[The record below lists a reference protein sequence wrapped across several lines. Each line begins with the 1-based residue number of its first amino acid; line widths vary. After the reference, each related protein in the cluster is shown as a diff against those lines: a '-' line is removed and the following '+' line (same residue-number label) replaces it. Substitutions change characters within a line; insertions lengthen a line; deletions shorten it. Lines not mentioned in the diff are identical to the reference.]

1 MEGFFAQGKLTS
13 IKTHWQIASILLLG
27 AILRLV
33 NLGLIPGP
41 IFDEVFYPVFALNY
55 LSGETFFSV
64 HPPFGSYILTFGIY
78 LYDLLP
84 WTGSVD
90 FSVAQVGDLNPLS
103 YRWIGAVFGIGLIYI
118 AYRLAFEIYDKK
130 TFALLVALF
139 FTLDG
144 SLLVDSRLG
153 LINIYLTFFGFMS
166 ILFFISGSRTQSVG
180 KLLLSSLMLG
190 AVISI
195 KWNGLGFWLTLMM
208 LSFLLFV
215 FSKTKIDS
223 DGNYKYLGIRRIL
236 LVFLLPFIFYF
247 IFWLPDILHNE
258 MTFSDKHAQMISYHF
273 DNTDQKAHPYSSSWY
288 TWPLMI
294 RPIGYFF
301 DSETII
307 NTQGISTELFKAIHL
322 FPNPALNFLSF
333 ISIILLTFKWIDILT
348 KSINNRKAQEEIYPV
363 SLILIGFYA
372 NFLPWALASR
382 STFIYH
388 YQPAACF
395 AFMALA
401 FLLHRLINKGTIEN
415 TSLYYASL
423 FLILV
428 SGLYWLPL
436 QLGFE
441 ISSKSFY
448 SRMWF
453 ETWI

>member
-1 MEGFFAQGKLTS
+1 MIF
-13 IKTHWQIASILLLG
+13 IKTHWQILFILLLG
-27 AILRLV
+27 VILRFF

-55 LSGETFFSV
+55 LGGETFFSV
-64 HPPFGSYILTFGIY
+64 HPPLGSYILTFGIY
-78 LYDLLP
+78 VYDLLP
-84 WTGSVD
+84 WTESID
-90 FSVAQVGDLNPLS
+90 FSLAQVEDMNPLS
-103 YRWIGAVFGIGLIYI
+103 YRWIGAVSGIGLIYVG
-118 AYRLAFEIYDKK
+118 YRLALEVYDKK

-144 SLLVDSRLG
+144 SLLSDSRLG
-153 LINIYLTFFGFMS
+153 LINIYLTLFGFMS
-166 ILFFISGSRTQSVG
+166 ILFFIRGIKSQSMG
-180 KLLLSSLMLG
+180 KLLLSSVMLG

-195 KWNGLGFWLTLMM
+195 KWNGLGFWLSLM
-208 LSFLLFV
+208 LLTFLIFV
-215 FSKTKIDS
+215 FNRTIFDS
-223 DGNYKYLGIRRIL
+223 ERKYEELGFRQIL
-236 LVFLLPFIFYF
+236 LVFFLPFIFYF
-247 IFWLPDILHNE
+247 ILWLPDILHNE
-258 MTFSDKHAQMISYHF
+258 MTFSDKHSQMISYHF
-273 DNTDQKAHPYSSSWY
+273 DNTDQKDHPYSSSWY
-288 TWPLMI
+288 TWPFMI

-301 DSETII
+301 DSEIII
-307 NTQGISTELFKAIHL
+307 NAKGVSTELFKAIHL

-333 ISIILLTFKWIDILT
+333 ISIILLTFKWIDIFT
-348 KSINNRKAQEEIYPV
+348 QSISNRKAQEDMYAV

-372 NFLPWALASR
+372 NFLPWALAYR

-401 FLLHRLINKGTIEN
+401 FLLCRLINKGTIAN
-415 TSLYYASL
+415 MSLFYASL
-423 FLILV
+423 VVILV

-436 QLGFE
+436 QLGLE

>member
-1 MEGFFAQGKLTS
+1 MIF
-13 IKTHWQIASILLLG
+13 IKTHWQILFILLLG
-27 AILRLV
+27 VILRFF

-64 HPPFGSYILTFGIY
+64 HPPLGSYILTFGIY
-78 LYDLLP
+78 VYDLLP
-84 WTGSVD
+84 WTESID
-90 FSVAQVGDLNPLS
+90 FSLAQVEDMNPLS
-103 YRWIGAVFGIGLIYI
+103 YRWIGAVSGIGLIYVG
-118 AYRLAFEIYDKK
+118 YRLALEVYDKK

-144 SLLVDSRLG
+144 SLLSDSRLG
-153 LINIYLTFFGFMS
+153 LINIYLTLFGFMS
-166 ILFFISGSRTQSVG
+166 ILFFIRGIKSQSMG

-195 KWNGLGFWLTLMM
+195 KWNGLGFWLSLM
-208 LSFLLFV
+208 LLTFLIFV
-215 FSKTKIDS
+215 FNRTIFDS
-223 DGNYKYLGIRRIL
+223 ERKYEELGFRQIL
-236 LVFLLPFIFYF
+236 LVFFLPFIFYF
-247 IFWLPDILHNE
+247 ILWLPDILHNE
-258 MTFSDKHAQMISYHF
+258 MTFSDKHSQMISYHF
-273 DNTDQKAHPYSSSWY
+273 DNTDQKDHPYSSSWY
-288 TWPLMI
+288 TWPFMI

-301 DSETII
+301 DSEIII
-307 NTQGISTELFKAIHL
+307 NAKGVSTELFKAIHL

-333 ISIILLTFKWIDILT
+333 ISIILLTFKWIDIFT
-348 KSINNRKAQEEIYPV
+348 QSISNRKAQEDMYAV

-372 NFLPWALASR
+372 NFLPWALAYR

-401 FLLHRLINKGTIEN
+401 FLLCRLINKGTIAN
-415 TSLYYASL
+415 MSLFYASL
-423 FLILV
+423 VVILV

-436 QLGFE
+436 QLGLE

>member
-1 MEGFFAQGKLTS
+1 MTY
-13 IKTHWQIASILLLG
+13 IKTHWQISSILLLG
-27 AILRLV
+27 AILRFV

-64 HPPFGSYILTFGIY
+64 HPPLGSYILTFGVY
-78 LYDLLP
+78 VYDLLP

-90 FSVAQVGDLNPLS
+90 FSQAQIGDLNPIS
-103 YRWIGAVFGIGLIYI
+103 YRWIGAVSGIGLIYI
-118 AYRLAFEIYDKK
+118 AYRLALEIYDKK

-166 ILFFISGSRTQSVG
+166 LLFFISGSKTQSEG

-195 KWNGLGFWLTLMM
+195 KWNGLGFWLTLMTFS
-208 LSFLLFV
+208 LLLFV
-215 FSKTKIDS
+215 FSKMKVDS
-223 DGNYKYLGIRRIL
+223 YGKYKNLGFRRIL

-247 IFWLPDILHNE
+247 ILSLPDILHNE
-258 MTFSDKHAQMISYHF
+258 MTFYGKHSQMISYHF

-288 TWPLMI
+288 TWPFMI
-294 RPIGYFF
+294 RPMGYFF
-301 DSETII
+301 DSETI
-307 NTQGISTELFKAIHL
+307 TSAQGISTELFKAIHL

-333 ISIILLTFKWIDILT
+333 ISIILLTFKWIDISI
-348 KSINNRKAQEEIYPV
+348 KSINNRKAREEIYPV
-363 SLILIGFYA
+363 SLILMGFYA

-401 FLLHRLINKGTIEN
+401 FLLYRLINKGMIAN
-415 TSLYYASL
+415 MSLYYASL
-423 FLILV
+423 VLIFV

-436 QLGFE
+436 QLGLE

-453 ETWI
+453 ESWI

>member
-1 MEGFFAQGKLTS
+1 MIF
-13 IKTHWQIASILLLG
+13 IKTHWQILFILLLG
-27 AILRLV
+27 VILRFF

-64 HPPFGSYILTFGIY
+64 HPPLGSYILTFGIY
-78 LYDLLP
+78 VYDLLP
-84 WTGSVD
+84 WTESID
-90 FSVAQVGDLNPLS
+90 FSLAQVEDMNPLS
-103 YRWIGAVFGIGLIYI
+103 YRWIGAVSGIGLIYVG
-118 AYRLAFEIYDKK
+118 YRLALEVYDKK

-144 SLLVDSRLG
+144 SLLSDSRLG
-153 LINIYLTFFGFMS
+153 LINIYLTLFGFMS
-166 ILFFISGSRTQSVG
+166 ILFFIRGIKSQSMG
-180 KLLLSSLMLG
+180 KLLLSSVMLG

-195 KWNGLGFWLTLMM
+195 KWNGLGFWLALML
-208 LSFLLFV
+208 LSFLIFV
-215 FSKTKIDS
+215 FNRTIFDS
-223 DGNYKYLGIRRIL
+223 ERKYEELGFRQIL
-236 LVFLLPFIFYF
+236 LVFFLPFIFYF
-247 IFWLPDILHNE
+247 ILWLPDILHNE
-258 MTFSDKHAQMISYHF
+258 MTFSDKHSQMISYHF
-273 DNTDQKAHPYSSSWY
+273 DNTDQKDHPYSSSWY
-288 TWPLMI
+288 TWPFMI

-301 DSETII
+301 DSEIII
-307 NTQGISTELFKAIHL
+307 NAKGVSTELFKAIHL

-333 ISIILLTFKWIDILT
+333 ISIILLTFKWIDIFT
-348 KSINNRKAQEEIYPV
+348 QSISNRKAQEDMYAV

-372 NFLPWALASR
+372 NFLPWALAYR

-401 FLLHRLINKGTIEN
+401 FLLCRLINKGTIAN
-415 TSLYYASL
+415 MSLFYASL
-423 FLILV
+423 VVILV

-436 QLGFE
+436 QLGLE

>member
-1 MEGFFAQGKLTS
+1 M
-13 IKTHWQIASILLLG
+13 LG
-27 AILRLV
+27 AILRFV
-33 NLGLIPGP
+33 SLGLIPGP

-64 HPPFGSYILTFGIY
+64 HPPLGSYILTFGIY
-78 LYDLLP
+78 VYDLLP

-90 FSVAQVGDLNPLS
+90 FSLVQVGDLNPLS

-118 AYRLAFEIYDKK
+118 AYRLALEIYDKK
-130 TFALLVALF
+130 IFALLVALF
-139 FTLDG
+139 FTVDG
-144 SLLVDSRLG
+144 SLLTDSRLG
-153 LINIYLTFFGFMS
+153 LINIYLSFFGFTS
-166 ILFFISGSRTQSVG
+166 LLLFIRGSKTQCIG

-208 LSFLLFV
+208 FSFLLFV

-223 DGNYKYLGIRRIL
+223 YRKYKNLGFRRIL
-236 LVFLLPFIFYF
+236 LVFLLPFIFYL
-247 IFWLPDILHNE
+247 ILWVPDILHNE
-258 MTFSDKHAQMISYHF
+258 MTFSDKHSQIISYHF
-273 DNTDQKAHPYSSSWY
+273 DNTDQKAHPYSSPWY
-288 TWPLMI
+288 TWPFMI

-307 NTQGISTELFKAIHL
+307 NAQGLSTELFKAIHL

-333 ISIILLTFKWIDILT
+333 ISIILLTFKWIDIFT
-348 KSINNRKAQEEIYPV
+348 KSINRKAQEEIYPV

-401 FLLHRLINKGTIEN
+401 FLLYRLINKGTIAN
-415 TSLYYASL
+415 MSLYYASL
-423 FLILV
+423 VLILV

-436 QLGFE
+436 QLGLE

>member
-1 MEGFFAQGKLTS
+1 LIF
-13 IKTHWQIASILLLG
+13 IKTHWQILFILLLG
-27 AILRLV
+27 VILRFF

-64 HPPFGSYILTFGIY
+64 HPPLGSYILTFGIY
-78 LYDLLP
+78 VYDLLP
-84 WTGSVD
+84 WTESID
-90 FSVAQVGDLNPLS
+90 FSLAQVEDMNPLS
-103 YRWIGAVFGIGLIYI
+103 YRWIGAVSGIGLIYVG
-118 AYRLAFEIYDKK
+118 YRLALEVYDKK

-144 SLLVDSRLG
+144 SLLSDSRLG
-153 LINIYLTFFGFMS
+153 LINIYLTLFGFMS
-166 ILFFISGSRTQSVG
+166 ILFFIRGIKSQSMG
-180 KLLLSSLMLG
+180 KLLLSSVMLG

-195 KWNGLGFWLTLMM
+195 KWNGLGFWLSLM
-208 LSFLLFV
+208 LLTFLIFV
-215 FSKTKIDS
+215 FNRTIFDS
-223 DGNYKYLGIRRIL
+223 ERKYEELGFRQIL
-236 LVFLLPFIFYF
+236 LVFFLPFIFYF
-247 IFWLPDILHNE
+247 ILWLPDILHNE
-258 MTFSDKHAQMISYHF
+258 MTFSDKHSQMISYHF
-273 DNTDQKAHPYSSSWY
+273 DNTDQKDHPYSSSWY
-288 TWPLMI
+288 TWPFMI

-301 DSETII
+301 DSEIII
-307 NTQGISTELFKAIHL
+307 NAKGVSTELFKAIHL

-333 ISIILLTFKWIDILT
+333 ISIILLTFKWIDIFT
-348 KSINNRKAQEEIYPV
+348 QSISNRKAQEDMYAV

-372 NFLPWALASR
+372 NFLPWALAYR

-401 FLLHRLINKGTIEN
+401 FLLCRLINKGTIAN
-415 TSLYYASL
+415 MSLFYASL
-423 FLILV
+423 VVILV

-436 QLGFE
+436 QLGLE

>member
-1 MEGFFAQGKLTS
+1 M
-13 IKTHWQIASILLLG
+13 LG
-27 AILRLV
+27 AILRFV
-33 NLGLIPGP
+33 SLGHIPGP

-64 HPPFGSYILTFGIY
+64 HPPLGSYILTFGIY
-78 LYDLLP
+78 VYDLLP

-90 FSVAQVGDLNPLS
+90 FSLVQVGDLNPLS

-118 AYRLAFEIYDKK
+118 AYRLALEIYDKK
-130 TFALLVALF
+130 IFALLVALF
-139 FTLDG
+139 FTVDG
-144 SLLVDSRLG
+144 SLLTDSRLG
-153 LINIYLTFFGFMS
+153 LINIYLSFFGFTS
-166 ILFFISGSRTQSVG
+166 LLLFISGSKTQCIG

-195 KWNGLGFWLTLMM
+195 KWNGLGFWLTLMTF
-208 LSFLLFV
+208 SFLLFV

-223 DGNYKYLGIRRIL
+223 YRRHKNLGFRRIS

-247 IFWLPDILHNE
+247 ILWVPDILHNE
-258 MTFSDKHAQMISYHF
+258 MTFSDKHSQMISYHF
-273 DNTDQKAHPYSSSWY
+273 DNTDQKAHPYSSPWY
-288 TWPLMI
+288 TWPFMI

-301 DSETII
+301 DSETI
-307 NTQGISTELFKAIHL
+307 NNAQGLSSELFKAIHL
-322 FPNPALNFLSF
+322 FPNPALNFLSL

-348 KSINNRKAQEEIYPV
+348 KSINNRNAQEEIYPV

-401 FLLHRLINKGTIEN
+401 FLLYRLINKGTIAN
-415 TSLYYASL
+415 MSLYYASL
-423 FLILV
+423 VLIFV

-436 QLGFE
+436 QLGLE

>member
-1 MEGFFAQGKLTS
+1 MIF
-13 IKTHWQIASILLLG
+13 IKTHWQILFILLLG
-27 AILRLV
+27 VILRFF

-64 HPPFGSYILTFGIY
+64 HPPLGSYILTFGIY
-78 LYDLLP
+78 VYDLLP
-84 WTGSVD
+84 WTESID
-90 FSVAQVGDLNPLS
+90 FSLAQVEDMNPLS
-103 YRWIGAVFGIGLIYI
+103 YRWIGAVSGIGLIYVG
-118 AYRLAFEIYDKK
+118 YRLALEVYDKK

-144 SLLVDSRLG
+144 SLLSDSRLG
-153 LINIYLTFFGFMS
+153 LINIYLTLFGFMS
-166 ILFFISGSRTQSVG
+166 ILFFIRGIKSQSMG
-180 KLLLSSLMLG
+180 KLLLSSVMLG

-195 KWNGLGFWLTLMM
+195 KWNGLGFWLSLM
-208 LSFLLFV
+208 LLTFLIFV
-215 FSKTKIDS
+215 FNRTIFDS
-223 DGNYKYLGIRRIL
+223 ERKYEELGFRQIL
-236 LVFLLPFIFYF
+236 LVFFLPFIFYF
-247 IFWLPDILHNE
+247 ILWLPDILHNE
-258 MTFSDKHAQMISYHF
+258 MTFSDKHSQMISYHF
-273 DNTDQKAHPYSSSWY
+273 DNTDQKDHPYSSSWY
-288 TWPLMI
+288 TWPFMI

-301 DSETII
+301 DSEIII
-307 NTQGISTELFKAIHL
+307 NAKGVSTELFKAIHL

-333 ISIILLTFKWIDILT
+333 ISIILLTFKWIDIFT
-348 KSINNRKAQEEIYPV
+348 QSISNRKAQEDMYAV

-372 NFLPWALASR
+372 NFLPWALAYR

-401 FLLHRLINKGTIEN
+401 FLLCRLINKGTIAN
-415 TSLYYASL
+415 MSLFYASL
-423 FLILV
+423 VVILV

-436 QLGFE
+436 QLGLE

>member
-1 MEGFFAQGKLTS
+1 MTY
-13 IKTHWQIASILLLG
+13 IKTHWQISSILLLG
-27 AILRLV
+27 AILRFV

-55 LSGETFFSV
+55 LSGGSFFSV
-64 HPPFGSYILTFGIY
+64 HPPLGSYILTFGIY
-78 LYDLLP
+78 VYDLLP
-84 WTGSVD
+84 WTGHVD
-90 FSVAQVGDLNPLS
+90 FSLARVGDLNPLS
-103 YRWIGAVFGIGLIYI
+103 YRWIGAVSGIGLIYI
-118 AYRLAFEIYDKK
+118 AYRLALEIYDKK

-166 ILFFISGSRTQSVG
+166 LLFFISGSKTQSVG
-180 KLLLSSLMLG
+180 KLLLSSIMLG

-195 KWNGLGFWLTLMM
+195 KWNGLGFWLTLMTFS
-208 LSFLLFV
+208 LLLFV
-215 FSKTKIDS
+215 FSKMKVDS
-223 DGNYKYLGIRRIL
+223 YGIYKNLGSRRIL

-247 IFWLPDILHNE
+247 ILWLPDILHNE
-258 MTFSDKHAQMISYHF
+258 MTFSDKHSQMISYHF

-288 TWPLMI
+288 TWPFMI

-307 NTQGISTELFKAIHL
+307 NAQGISTEQFKAIHL

-348 KSINNRKAQEEIYPV
+348 KSINNRNAEEEVYPV

-401 FLLHRLINKGTIEN
+401 FLLYRIINKGTIAN

-423 FLILV
+423 VLILV

-436 QLGFE
+436 QLGLE

-453 ETWI
+453 ESWI

>member
-1 MEGFFAQGKLTS
+1 MTY
-13 IKTHWQIASILLLG
+13 IKTHWQISSILLLG
-27 AILRLV
+27 AILRFV

-64 HPPFGSYILTFGIY
+64 HPPLGSYILTFGIY
-78 LYDLLP
+78 VYNLLP

-90 FSVAQVGDLNPLS
+90 FSLAQVGDLNPLS
-103 YRWIGAVFGIGLIYI
+103 YRWIGAVSGTGLIYI
-118 AYRLAFEIYDKK
+118 AYRLALEIYDKK

-166 ILFFISGSRTQSVG
+166 LLFFISGSKTQSVG
-180 KLLLSSLMLG
+180 KLLLSSIMLG

-195 KWNGLGFWLTLMM
+195 KWNGLGFWLTLMTFS
-208 LSFLLFV
+208 LLLFV
-215 FSKTKIDS
+215 FSKMKVDS
-223 DGNYKYLGIRRIL
+223 YGKYKNLGSRRIL

-247 IFWLPDILHNE
+247 ILWLPDILHNE
-258 MTFSDKHAQMISYHF
+258 MTFADKHSQMISYHF
-273 DNTDQKAHPYSSSWY
+273 DNTDQKAHPYSSAWY
-288 TWPLMI
+288 TWPFMI

-307 NTQGISTELFKAIHL
+307 NAQGISTEQFKAIHL

-348 KSINNRKAQEEIYPV
+348 KSINNRNAEEEIYPV

-401 FLLHRLINKGTIEN
+401 FLLCRIINKGTNAN

-423 FLILV
+423 LLILV

-436 QLGFE
+436 QLGLE

-453 ETWI
+453 ESWI

>member
-1 MEGFFAQGKLTS
+1 M
-13 IKTHWQIASILLLG
+13 
-27 AILRLV
+27 
-33 NLGLIPGP
+33 N
-41 IFDEVFYPVFALNY
+41 
-55 LSGETFFSV
+55 
-64 HPPFGSYILTFGIY
+64 
-78 LYDLLP
+78 
-84 WTGSVD
+84 
-90 FSVAQVGDLNPLS
+90 
-103 YRWIGAVFGIGLIYI
+103 
-118 AYRLAFEIYDKK
+118 
-130 TFALLVALF
+130 
-139 FTLDG
+139 
-144 SLLVDSRLG
+144 
-153 LINIYLTFFGFMS
+153 
-166 ILFFISGSRTQSVG
+166 
-180 KLLLSSLMLG
+180 
-190 AVISI
+190 
-195 KWNGLGFWLTLMM
+195 
-208 LSFLLFV
+208 
-215 FSKTKIDS
+215 
-223 DGNYKYLGIRRIL
+223 
-236 LVFLLPFIFYF
+236 
-247 IFWLPDILHNE
+247 
-258 MTFSDKHAQMISYHF
+258 
-273 DNTDQKAHPYSSSWY
+273 
-288 TWPLMI
+288 

-307 NTQGISTELFKAIHL
+307 NAQGVSTELFKAIHL

-348 KSINNRKAQEEIYPV
+348 KSINNRDAQEEIYPV

-436 QLGFE
+436 QLGLE

>member
-1 MEGFFAQGKLTS
+1 VTY
-13 IKTHWQIASILLLG
+13 IKTHWQISSILLLG
-27 AILRLV
+27 AILRFV

-64 HPPFGSYILTFGIY
+64 HPPLGSYILTFGIY
-78 LYDLLP
+78 VYDLLP

-90 FSVAQVGDLNPLS
+90 FSQAQIGDLNPIS
-103 YRWIGAVFGIGLIYI
+103 YRWIGAVSGIGLIYI
-118 AYRLAFEIYDKK
+118 AYRLALEIYDKK

-166 ILFFISGSRTQSVG
+166 LLFFISGSKTQSVG
-180 KLLLSSLMLG
+180 KLLLSSIMFG

-195 KWNGLGFWLTLMM
+195 KWNGLGFWLTLMTFS
-208 LSFLLFV
+208 LLLFV
-215 FSKTKIDS
+215 FSKMKVDS
-223 DGNYKYLGIRRIL
+223 YGKYKNLGFRRIL

-247 IFWLPDILHNE
+247 ILWLPDILHNE
-258 MTFSDKHAQMISYHF
+258 MTFSDKHSQMISYHF

-288 TWPLMI
+288 TWPFMI

-307 NTQGISTELFKAIHL
+307 NAQGISTELFKAIHL

-333 ISIILLTFKWIDILT
+333 ISIILLTFKWIDILI

-401 FLLHRLINKGTIEN
+401 FLLYRLISKGSIAN
-415 TSLYYASL
+415 LSLYYASL
-423 FLILV
+423 VLILV
-428 SGLYWLPL
+428 SSLYWLPL
-436 QLGFE
+436 QLGLE
-441 ISSKSFY
+441 ISSKSFF